1 MNKAEMEGHHA
12 AYHEIIAR
20 VRIAQSE
27 GMCREA
33 VLLALSSLGHVDGM
47 MQYEQRYEKKE
58 FASIES
64 IDVILRYAPVL
75 FDFQSLDGLASVL
88 KEKRRIDRDA
98 SDDLGGRLSE
108 ARTLMWDA
116 RRMWNHLEEH
126 AEVRQD
132 ELRQHLGGNQD
143 RWRWVAETWEKMG
156 LLRRVP
162 EGGSY
167 RVALS
172 TRMGEVVGGK
182 CPSCGAVAEAPKGMF
197 LEKLMCGTC
206 GGNGQFVILGRADG
220 QCAKE

>member
-1 MNKAEMEGHHA
+1 MRDRGAFMNKAEMEGHHA

-47 MQYEQRYEKKE
+47 MQYERRYEEKE

-88 KEKRRIDRDA
+88 KEKKRIDRDA
-98 SDDLGGRLSE
+98 SDDLGARLSE

-132 ELRQHLGGNQD
+132 
-143 RWRWVAETWEKMG
+143 
-156 LLRRVP
+156 
-162 EGGSY
+162 
-167 RVALS
+167 
-172 TRMGEVVGGK
+172 
-182 CPSCGAVAEAPKGMF
+182 
-197 LEKLMCGTC
+197 
-206 GGNGQFVILGRADG
+206 
-220 QCAKE
+220 